1 MNYELSKVDAMT
13 SDIIFNYVLEPVY
26 QKGIKDN
33 LNDSDLRAELNEEAS
48 KYLDMVGEDR
58 YVFEDL
64 VNDFLDRL

>member
-1 MNYELSKVDAMT
+1 MNYTLSKVDAVT

-26 QKGIKDN
+26 KKGIKDN
-33 LNDSDLRAELNEEAS
+33 LNDSDLIVELNKEAY
-48 KYLDMVGEDR
+48 KYLNMIGEGR

>member
-1 MNYELSKVDAMT
+1 MNYTLSKVDAMT

-48 KYLDMVGEDR
+48 KYLDMISEDR

>member
-1 MNYELSKVDAMT
+1 MNSTLSKVDAVT

-26 QKGIKDN
+26 EKGVKDN
-33 LNDSDLRAELNEEAS
+33 LNDSDLRAELNEEAN
-48 KYLDMVGEDR
+48 KYLNIIGEDR